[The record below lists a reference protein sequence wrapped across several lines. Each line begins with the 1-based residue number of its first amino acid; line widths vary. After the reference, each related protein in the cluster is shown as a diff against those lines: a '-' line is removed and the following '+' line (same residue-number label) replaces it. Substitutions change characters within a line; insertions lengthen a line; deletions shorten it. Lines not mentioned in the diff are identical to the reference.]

1 MLYGCC
7 AGILA
12 VNIERVEAAPA
23 AEAQTP
29 VALAGAHLRYNDDL
43 SLALYHADFP

>member
-29 VALAGAHLRYNDDL
+29 VALAGAHLRYNDD
-43 SLALYHADFP
+43 SSFAYHAGFP